1 MKTTSGIMVR
11 PLAVAFVL
19 VALTLPLGVC
29 VVEAQVPSPRE
40 IVYVKIYNEV
50 VNNGTTGIPLADTG
64 ILDFN
69 YPVEDETQ
77 RIVNASAWLNGLP
90 MKFTVTSGEEP
101 SLRIITQASTL
112 NLTPGAKASAWVEY
126 AVEVDAMRRSQ
137 SIQAFTDAYITGNAS
152 SLESEAQRI
161 YLNTSLRKYI
171 EETPGWNYTNPL
183 TRLLLTYISSQ
194 ANVSNPVD
202 VVKAV
207 VGYVDSNIVYSIRMP
222 PREPWETLLYMEGDC
237 DDQSNL
243 VVTLLRGLG
252 IPSYQEYG
260 MVFVSKDFRLE
271 EVSDNGFL
279 NTTMVG
285 GGGHAWA
292 VAYIPPWGWIRIDTV
307 FGVPGDWLS
316 HIVSIPYYTY
326 PTVVMG
332 ANTGEATQVAWLS
345 FENEISNARLKYQ
358 IVYEVSLGEQV

>member
-1 MKTTSGIMVR
+1 MIRT
-11 PLAVAFVL
+11 LAVASVL
-19 VALTLPLGVC
+19 LVLTLGLSVS
-29 VVEAQVPSPRE
+29 VLEAQVSSVRE
-40 IVYVKIYNEV
+40 IVFIKIYNEV

-77 RIVNASAWLNGLP
+77 RIINVTAWFDGSP
-90 MKFTVTSGEEP
+90 VKYAVTLGEEP
-101 SLRIITQASTL
+101 SLRIITPGSTL
-112 NLTPGAKASAWVEY
+112 NLTPGAGASAWVEY
-126 AVEVDAMRRSQ
+126 AVEVDALTRGQ
-137 SIQAFTDAYITGNAS
+137 SIQAFLNAYITGNTS
-152 SLESEAQRI
+152 LLESEAQRI
-161 YLNTSLRKYI
+161 YLNNSLRRYV

-194 ANVSNPVD
+194 ANISNPIE

-207 VGYVDSNIVYSIRMP
+207 VGYVDSNLVYSIRMP

-243 VVTLLRGLG
+243 VVTVLRGLG

-271 EVSDNGFL
+271 EVSDNGLL

-285 GGGHAWA
+285 GGGHAWV

-307 FGVPGDWLS
+307 FGVPGNWLS

-332 ANTGEATQVAWLS
+332 ANTGEATQVAWLG
-345 FENEISNARLKYQ
+345 FENQIANARLKYQ
-358 IVYEVSLGEQV
+358 VLYEISIGEQV